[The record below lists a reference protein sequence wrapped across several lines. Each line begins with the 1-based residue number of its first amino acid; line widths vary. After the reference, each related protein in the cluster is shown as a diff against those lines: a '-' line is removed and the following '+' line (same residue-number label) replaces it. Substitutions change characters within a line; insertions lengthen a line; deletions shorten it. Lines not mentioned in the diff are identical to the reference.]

1 MKKSGEYFETF
12 KICSSS
18 DLLTKLLAADV
29 FFRMSIASIFGV
41 LKVGKKV
48 QLCKEVGHKDWHEKL
63 TLSRIRTY

>member
-48 QLCKEVGHKDWHEKL
+48 QLCKEVGH
-63 TLSRIRTY
+63 